1 MNIVKYNLSL
11 LLWIPSVLIL
21 FYFYGYCGKIIV
33 TQKVLLR

>member
-1 MNIVKYNLSL
+1 MNIVMYNLGL

-33 TQKVLLR
+33 TWKVLLQ